1 VTKISKLTHIIAI
14 IGAAATAFL
23 LTPAGQAIIHQYPKL
38 APIAGAIATLFAV
51 YHNPKSAA

>member
-1 VTKISKLTHIIAI
+1 MTKISKVTHIIAI
-14 IGAAATAFL
+14 IGAGVTAFV
-23 LTPAGQAIIHQYPKL
+23 LTPAGQALIHQYPKL